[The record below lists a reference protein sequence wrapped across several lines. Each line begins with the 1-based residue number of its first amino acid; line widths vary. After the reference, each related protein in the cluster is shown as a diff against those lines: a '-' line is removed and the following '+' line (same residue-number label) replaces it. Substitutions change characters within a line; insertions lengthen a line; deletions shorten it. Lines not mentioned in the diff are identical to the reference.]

1 MLDGQLAEMA
11 TGEGKTLT
19 AGMAA
24 AVAAMTGQPVH
35 LITANDYLVARDA
48 AQLMPLFQSMGFTV
62 GVVTERSSP
71 QQRAQAYACH
81 VTYCTAKELVFDYL
95 RDQIETQHI
104 VSDLHMH
111 AAQLSQQA
119 PNVVLRGVGIAL
131 LDEADSVLI
140 DEATVP
146 LILSKTV
153 ENSAQQTDFSA
164 ALVMADALQLDT
176 DFHLLTEHM
185 RAVLTPFGLQKMMQ
199 QTASIG
205 GIWHNTLYVTEL
217 IQTALTARWLYH
229 INQQYLIAAGEIK
242 VIDPFTGR
250 VAEGRVWSKGLHQMI
265 ALKEGLKPSQ
275 EVETMAQITYQ
286 RFFSQVQLLGGMSG
300 TLQEARVELFLIYQ
314 LFIQQVPLFKP
325 TQRKLLPSRVFCSA
339 TDGWQYVV
347 QQVRALHQ
355 FGRPVLIGTDSV
367 ADSETLSALLKQHR
381 LPHQVLNA
389 RQNAIE
395 ASIVSAAGQLGGITV
410 STNMAGR
417 GTDIHIS
424 TEVANLGGLH
434 VISCQHNDSARIDRQ
449 LIGRA
454 ARQGDPGS
462 GELLMWL
469 DHYPMYRR
477 YRSMAER
484 LIPMGGITQ
493 PVLVVRWLMAWP
505 KWLATYHQR
514 AIRHATFQQDA
525 QLEKEHLSI

>member
-1 MLDGQLAEMA
+1 M
-11 TGEGKTLT
+11 
-19 AGMAA
+19 
-24 AVAAMTGQPVH
+24 
-35 LITANDYLVARDA
+35 
-48 AQLMPLFQSMGFTV
+48 
-62 GVVTERSSP
+62 
-71 QQRAQAYACH
+71 
-81 VTYCTAKELVFDYL
+81 TYCTAKELVFDYL
-95 RDQIETQHI
+95 RDQVETQHI

-111 AAQLSQQA
+111 AARLSHQA
-119 PNVVLRGVGIAL
+119 PKVVLRGLGIAL

-146 LILSKTV
+146 LILSKAV
-153 ENSAQQTDFSA
+153 ENSVQQTDFSA
-164 ALVMADALQLDT
+164 ALSMANRLQLDT
-176 DFHLLTEHM
+176 DFYVQSAQML
-185 RAVLTPFGLQKMMQ
+185 AVLTPSGLANVMHQA
-199 QTASIG
+199 ASIG

-217 IQTALTARWLYH
+217 IQTALAARWLYH
-229 INQQYLIAAGEIK
+229 VNQQYLIAAGEIK

-250 VAEGRVWSKGLHQMI
+250 VAEGRIWSKGLHQMI
-265 ALKEGLKPSQ
+265 ALKEGLQASP

-300 TLQEARVELFLIYQ
+300 TLQEARVELFSIYQ
-314 LFIQQVPLFKP
+314 LLIQQVPLFKP
-325 TQRKLLPSRVFCSA
+325 TQRKLLPARMFKSA
-339 TDGWQYVV
+339 TDAWQYVV
-347 QQVRALHQ
+347 QQVQTLHQ
-355 FGRPVLIGTDSV
+355 LGRPVLIGTDSV
-367 ADSETLSALLKQHR
+367 ADSETLSALLKQHQ

-395 ASIVSAAGQLGGITV
+395 ASIISAAGQLGRITV

-469 DHYPMYRR
+469 DHYPMYAR
-477 YRSMAER
+477 YRSIAER
-484 LIPMGGITQ
+484 LTPTGGLVQ
-493 PVLVVRWLMAWP
+493 PVFVVKWLMAWP

-525 QLEKEHLSI
+525 QMEKEHLSI